1 MAAGARALHVVDLDG
16 ARTGEPAN
24 LEHIRRIAAA
34 VDVPVQV
41 GGGLRTLDAVR
52 AAAQAG
58 AARVVL
64 GTAALRDVDLLDA
77 AVAEL
82 GDRVVVSLD
91 ARDGKLA
98 AAGWIAADRYSAR
111 IGRSSHLGAR
121 GVRRY
126 VYSSIERDGMM
137 GGPDLDG
144 ASRVAEVVRGKFV
157 YSGGV
162 ASLDD
167 LQALMELRQVNLE
180 GVIVGKAIY
189 EGRLDVGRG
198 AGPAR
203 PSSLMHYKRVIPC
216 LDVDAGRVVKGIEF
230 VDLRDAGDPVELAAR
245 YDASGRRRARVP
257 RHHRHLGQARHGGR
271 AGPPHRRRGLH
282 PVHDRRRDPVGR
294 RRPGG
299 AATPAPTR
307 SRSIRPPCSAP
318 S

>member
-1 MAAGARALHVVDLDG
+1 MILFPAIDILGGKAVRLAQGAFDAPTEYDDDPLDAAQRWVASGARALHVVDLDG

-52 AAAQAG
+52 AAAHAG

-98 AAGWIAADRYSAR
+98 AAGWVQQTDIPLESVIA
-111 IGRSSHLGAR
+111 HLGAR

-137 GGPDLDG
+137 GGPDLEG
-144 ASRVAEVVRGKFV
+144 ACRVAEAVRGKFV

-162 ASLDD
+162 ASLED
-167 LQALMELRQVNLE
+167 LQSLMELRQVNLE

-189 EGRLDVGRG
+189 EGRLDVG
-198 AGPAR
+198 
-203 PSSLMHYKRVIPC
+203 
-216 LDVDAGRVVKGIEF
+216 
-230 VDLRDAGDPVELAAR
+230 AA
-245 YDASGRRRARVP
+245 
-257 RHHRHLGQARHGGR
+257 QAV
-271 AGPPHRRRGLH
+271 L
-282 PVHDRRRDPVGR
+282 DRRH
-294 RRPGG
+294 
-299 AATPAPTR
+299 
-307 SRSIRPPCSAP
+307 
-318 S
+318 